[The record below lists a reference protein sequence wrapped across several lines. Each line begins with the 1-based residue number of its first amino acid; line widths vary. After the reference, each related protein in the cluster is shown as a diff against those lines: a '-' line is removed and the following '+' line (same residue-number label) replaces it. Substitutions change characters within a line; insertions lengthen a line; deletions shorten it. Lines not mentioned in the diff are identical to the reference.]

1 MFIET
6 NHTES
11 FDHIDAVC
19 KQRAEAL
26 LNGLAPE
33 AGAFHYEMI
42 DDLFKG
48 PGNDHRVFLVE
59 EGAVCFEQNGMQLFH
74 YDSGDIIGL
83 EEHNPML
90 ASRHFAEGPIILQPF
105 QREAVLAHA
114 AATPEAGRALAGFLM
129 ADLSRR
135 TLIASLMEHGVDRA
149 SLGFANFGAGQVI
162 IAEGTPADTVYSIVE
177 GHAEVT
183 INGIKVGEVLENE
196 IFGSL
201 SLLTNSPR
209 TATVTATRNCMCLV
223 VPRHQFETLIRTHP
237 RICMNLMENMARQ
250 ILSLNKQITDM
261 KAS

>member
-11 FDHIDAVC
+11 FDHIDSVC

-26 LNGLAPE
+26 LQGLRPE
-33 AGAFHYEMI
+33 CGAFHYEVI

-48 PGNDHRVFLVE
+48 PGNEQRVFLVE
-59 EGAVCFEQNGMQLFH
+59 EGAVSFEQNGMQLFH

-90 ASRHFAEGPIILQPF
+90 ATRHFAEGPIVLKPF
-105 QREAVLAHA
+105 LREALYTHA
-114 AATPEAGRALAGFLM
+114 ASSPALGRALADFLM

-135 TLIASLMEHGVDRA
+135 TLIASMMEHGVDRA
-149 SLGFANFGAGQVI
+149 SLGFANFLAGEVI

-183 INGIKVGEVLENE
+183 IDRIKVGEVLENE

-250 ILSLNKQITDM
+250 IVSLNRQITEM
-261 KAS
+261 RVS